1 MVNPTFD
8 PSSLVPN
15 VFAQGLKDESPQFS
29 YLFQTLEKQA
39 KEK

>member
-1 MVNPTFD
+1 MSNPSFD

-15 VFAQGLKDESPQFS
+15 VFAHGLKDEHPQFS
-29 YLFQTLEKQA
+29 YQFQTLEKQA